1 MTSKK
6 FTVNTNLVLSV
17 SIIAIIGCMLMKIP
31 LYAGFFASIIFTAL
45 SMHVAG
51 FKVRQI
57 INIMISSILEI
68 KGLILVI
75 LLIGATTTVWI
86 SSGVIPTI
94 MYYGFTYMNGV
105 NFMLAAFLIMTVVS
119 IFMGT
124 AVGTISTV
132 GIALMGIGF
141 GLGIPPE
148 ILIGVLVSGAFVAD
162 KISPLSGLLNLT
174 MSTVKR
180 SYLQIIKSFS
190 ITMIPLIV
198 ITAII
203 YCIMGS
209 EYTVNNY
216 SSLEIY
222 KEAILNDINI
232 SPFLLL
238 MPVLMVVL
246 SLVGVKSTVTIGIG
260 IVCGGTFSIVM
271 QKMSIIE
278 TIKSIMFGYSAQTAS
293 TELNSI
299 LVSGGV
305 ISMIDVILIVVGS
318 VVLVGLFEKSNVLG
332 PIIEKLISKVDS
344 KFQLI
349 LKTGIFSSLM
359 TVLTCDQTVGI
370 ILPGKTMQDKYEEFS
385 IDSVVLARTISDTG
399 TIIAP
404 LMVWNVNSIIIDSV
418 TGVSAL
424 GYAPYAILCYLCPVI
439 TIIISWLEY
448 RKKQNVSEKY
458 FSL

>member
-1 MTSKK
+1 M
-6 FTVNTNLVLSV
+6 N
-17 SIIAIIGCMLMKIP
+17 IP
-31 LYAGFFASIIFTAL
+31 LYAGFFVGIILTAL
-45 SMHVAG
+45 SMYTAG
-51 FKVRQI
+51 FKIKQI
-57 INIMISSILEI
+57 FNTMVSSIVEI

-94 MYYGFTYMNGV
+94 MYYGFNYMNGV

-132 GIALMGIGF
+132 GIALMGIGL

-148 ILIGVLVSGAFVAD
+148 MLIGVLVSGAFVAD

-180 SYLQIIKSFS
+180 NYLQIIKSFS
-190 ITMIPLIV
+190 ITLIPLII

-209 EYTVNNY
+209 QYTVNNY
-216 SSLEIY
+216 SSLEVY
-222 KEAILNDINI
+222 KEAIINDINI

-238 MPVLMVVL
+238 MPILMVVL
-246 SLVGVKSTVTIGIG
+246 SLVGLKSTVTIGIG
-260 IVCGGTFSIVM
+260 VVCGGIFSVLM
-271 QKMSIIE
+271 QDMSILE
-278 TIKSIMFGYSAQTAS
+278 TIKSIMFGYSAQTTSA
-293 TELNSI
+293 ELNSI

-305 ISMIDVILIVVGS
+305 ISMVDVILIVVGS

-332 PIIEKLISKVDS
+332 PIINKLISKVNS

-349 LKTGIFSSLM
+349 LKTGILSSLM
-359 TVLTCDQTVGI
+359 TIITCDQTVGI
-370 ILPGKTMQDKYEEFS
+370 ILPGKVLQDKYEEFS

-404 LMVWNVNSIIIDSV
+404 LMVWNVNSFIIDSV

-424 GYAPYAILCYLCPVI
+424 GYAPYAVLCYLCPVI
-439 TIIISWLEY
+439 TIIISWLIY
-448 RKKQNVSEKY
+448 RRKQKELS
-458 FSL
+458 

>member
-6 FTVNTNLVLSV
+6 FTVNSNLVLLASIMSV
-17 SIIAIIGCMLMKIP
+17 IGCMLMNIP
-31 LYAGFFASIIFTAL
+31 LYAGFFAGIVLTAL
-45 SMHVAG
+45 SMYTAG
-51 FKVRQI
+51 FKIKQI
-57 INIMISSILEI
+57 FNTMVSSIVEI
-68 KGLILVI
+68 KGLILII

-94 MYYGFTYMNGV
+94 MYYGFNYMNGV
-105 NFMLAAFLIMTVVS
+105 NFLLAAFLIMTVVS

-148 ILIGVLVSGAFVAD
+148 MLIGVLVSGAFVAD

-180 SYLQIIKSFS
+180 NYLQIIKSFS
-190 ITMIPLIV
+190 ITLIPLII

-209 EYTVNNY
+209 QYAVNNY
-216 SSLEIY
+216 SSLEVY
-222 KEAILNDINI
+222 KEAIINDINI

-238 MPVLMVVL
+238 MPILMVIL
-246 SLVGVKSTVTIGIG
+246 SLVGLKSTITIGIG
-260 IVCGGTFSIVM
+260 VVCGGIFSVAM
-271 QKMSIIE
+271 QDMSILE
-278 TIKSIMFGYSAQTAS
+278 TIKSIMFGYSAKTAS
-293 TELNSI
+293 AELNSI

-305 ISMIDVILIVVGS
+305 VSMIDVILIVVGS
-318 VVLVGLFEKSNVLG
+318 VVLVGLFEKSNVLE
-332 PIIEKLISKVDS
+332 PIINKLISKVNS

-349 LKTGIFSSLM
+349 LKTGILSSLM
-359 TVLTCDQTVGI
+359 TIITCDQTVGI
-370 ILPGKTMQDKYEEFS
+370 ILPGKTLQDKYEEFN

-404 LMVWNVNSIIIDSV
+404 LMVWNVNSFIINSV
-418 TGVSAL
+418 TGISAL
-424 GYAPYAILCYLCPVI
+424 GYAPYAVLCYLCPAI
-439 TIIISWLEY
+439 TIIISWLTY
-448 RKKQNVSEKY
+448 RKQKELS
-458 FSL
+458 

>member
-6 FTVNTNLVLSV
+6 FTVNSNLVLLA
-17 SIIAIIGCMLMKIP
+17 SIISVIGCMLINIP
-31 LYAGFFASIIFTAL
+31 LYAGFFAGIILTAL
-45 SMHVAG
+45 SMYTAG
-51 FKVRQI
+51 FKIKQI
-57 INIMISSILEI
+57 FNTMVSSIVEI
-68 KGLILVI
+68 KGLILII

-94 MYYGFTYMNGV
+94 MYYGFNYMDGV
-105 NFMLAAFLIMTVVS
+105 NFLLAAFLIMTVVS

-141 GLGIPPE
+141 GLGIQPE
-148 ILIGVLVSGAFVAD
+148 MLIGVLVSGAFVAD

-174 MSTVKR
+174 MNTVKR
-180 SYLQIIKSFS
+180 NYLQIIKSFS
-190 ITMIPLIV
+190 ITLIPLII

-209 EYTVNNY
+209 QYTVNNY
-216 SSLEIY
+216 SSLEVY
-222 KEAILNDINI
+222 KEAIINDINI

-238 MPVLMVVL
+238 MPILMVVL
-246 SLVGVKSTVTIGIG
+246 SLVGLKSTVTIGIG
-260 IVCGGTFSIVM
+260 VVCGGIFSVVM
-271 QKMSIIE
+271 QDMSILE

-293 TELNSI
+293 AELNSI

-305 ISMIDVILIVVGS
+305 ISMVDVILIVVGS

-332 PIIEKLISKVDS
+332 PIINKLISKVNS

-349 LKTGIFSSLM
+349 LKTGILSSLM
-359 TVLTCDQTVGI
+359 TIITCDQTVGI
-370 ILPGKTMQDKYEEFS
+370 ILPGKALQDKYEEFS

-404 LMVWNVNSIIIDSV
+404 LMVWNVNSFIINSV
-418 TGVSAL
+418 TGISAL
-424 GYAPYAILCYLCPVI
+424 GYAPYAVLCYLCPAI
-439 TIIISWLEY
+439 TIIISWLTY
-448 RKKQNVSEKY
+448 RRKQKELS
-458 FSL
+458 

>member
-6 FTVNTNLVLSV
+6 FTVNSNLVLLA
-17 SIIAIIGCMLMKIP
+17 SIISVIGCMLMNIP
-31 LYAGFFASIIFTAL
+31 LYAGFFVGIILTAL
-45 SMHVAG
+45 SMYTAG
-51 FKVRQI
+51 FKIKQI
-57 INIMISSILEI
+57 FNTMVSSIVEI

-94 MYYGFTYMNGV
+94 MYYGFNYMNGV

-132 GIALMGIGF
+132 GIALMGIGL

-148 ILIGVLVSGAFVAD
+148 MLIGVLVSGAFVAD

-180 SYLQIIKSFS
+180 NYLQIIKSFS
-190 ITMIPLIV
+190 ITLIPLII

-209 EYTVNNY
+209 QYTVNNY
-216 SSLEIY
+216 SSLEVY
-222 KEAILNDINI
+222 KEAIINDINI

-238 MPVLMVVL
+238 MPILMVVL
-246 SLVGVKSTVTIGIG
+246 SLVGLKSTVTIGIG
-260 IVCGGTFSIVM
+260 VVCGGIFSVVM
-271 QKMSIIE
+271 QDMSILE
-278 TIKSIMFGYSAQTAS
+278 TIKSIMFGYSAQTTSA
-293 TELNSI
+293 ELNSI

-305 ISMIDVILIVVGS
+305 ISMVDVILIVVGS

-332 PIIEKLISKVDS
+332 PIINKLISKVNS

-349 LKTGIFSSLM
+349 LKTGILSSLM
-359 TVLTCDQTVGI
+359 TIITCDQTVGI
-370 ILPGKTMQDKYEEFS
+370 ILPGKALQDKYEEFS

-404 LMVWNVNSIIIDSV
+404 LMVWNVNSFIIDSV

-424 GYAPYAILCYLCPVI
+424 GYAPYAVLCYLCPVI
-439 TIIISWLEY
+439 TIIISWLIY
-448 RKKQNVSEKY
+448 RRKQKELS
-458 FSL
+458 

>member
-6 FTVNTNLVLSV
+6 FTVNSNLVLLV
-17 SIIAIIGCMLMKIP
+17 SIISVIGCMFMNIP
-31 LYAGFFASIIFTAL
+31 LYAGFFAGIVLTAL
-45 SMHVAG
+45 SMYTAG
-51 FKVRQI
+51 FKIKQI
-57 INIMISSILEI
+57 FNTMVSSIVEI
-68 KGLILVI
+68 KGLILII

-94 MYYGFTYMNGV
+94 MYYGFNYMNGV
-105 NFMLAAFLIMTVVS
+105 NFLLATFLIMTVVS

-141 GLGIPPE
+141 GLVIPPE
-148 ILIGVLVSGAFVAD
+148 MLIGVLVSGAFIAD

-174 MSTVKR
+174 MNTVKR
-180 SYLQIIKSFS
+180 NYLQIIKSFS
-190 ITMIPLIV
+190 ITLIPLII

-209 EYTVNNY
+209 QYTVNNY
-216 SSLEIY
+216 SSLEVY
-222 KEAILNDINI
+222 KEAIINDINI

-238 MPVLMVVL
+238 MPILMVVL
-246 SLVGVKSTVTIGIG
+246 SLVGLKSIVTIGIG
-260 IVCGGTFSIVM
+260 VVCGGIFSVVM
-271 QKMSIIE
+271 QDMSILE

-293 TELNSI
+293 AELNSI

-305 ISMIDVILIVVGS
+305 VSMIDVILIVVGS
-318 VVLVGLFEKSNVLG
+318 VVLVGLFEKSNVLE
-332 PIIEKLISKVDS
+332 PIINKLISKVNS

-349 LKTGIFSSLM
+349 LKTGILSSLM
-359 TVLTCDQTVGI
+359 TIITCDQTVGI
-370 ILPGKTMQDKYEEFS
+370 ILPGKTLQDKYEEFN

-404 LMVWNVNSIIIDSV
+404 LMVWNVNSFIINSV
-418 TGVSAL
+418 TGISAL
-424 GYAPYAILCYLCPVI
+424 GYAPYAVLCYLCPAI
-439 TIIISWLEY
+439 TIIISWLTY
-448 RKKQNVSEKY
+448 RKQKELS
-458 FSL
+458 

>member
-6 FTVNTNLVLSV
+6 FTVNSNLVLLA
-17 SIIAIIGCMLMKIP
+17 SIISVIGCMLINIP
-31 LYAGFFASIIFTAL
+31 LYAGFFAGIILTAL
-45 SMHVAG
+45 SMYTAG
-51 FKVRQI
+51 FKIKQI
-57 INIMISSILEI
+57 FNTMVSSIVEI
-68 KGLILVI
+68 KGLILII

-94 MYYGFTYMNGV
+94 MYYGFNYMDGV
-105 NFMLAAFLIMTVVS
+105 NFLLAAFLIMTVVS

-141 GLGIPPE
+141 GLGIQPE
-148 ILIGVLVSGAFVAD
+148 MLIGVLVSGAFVAD

-174 MSTVKR
+174 MNTVKR
-180 SYLQIIKSFS
+180 NYLQIIKSFS
-190 ITMIPLIV
+190 ITLIPLII

-209 EYTVNNY
+209 QYTVNNY
-216 SSLEIY
+216 SSLEVY
-222 KEAILNDINI
+222 KEAIINDINI

-238 MPVLMVVL
+238 MPILMVVL
-246 SLVGVKSTVTIGIG
+246 SLVGLKSTVTIGIG
-260 IVCGGTFSIVM
+260 VVCGGIFSVVM
-271 QKMSIIE
+271 QNMSILE
-278 TIKSIMFGYSAQTAS
+278 TIKSIMFGYSAKTAS
-293 TELNSI
+293 AELNSI

-305 ISMIDVILIVVGS
+305 VSMIDVILIVVGS

-332 PIIEKLISKVDS
+332 PIINKLISKVNS

-349 LKTGIFSSLM
+349 LKTGILSSLM
-359 TVLTCDQTVGI
+359 TIITCDQTVGI
-370 ILPGKTMQDKYEEFS
+370 ILPGKTLQDKYEEFS

-404 LMVWNVNSIIIDSV
+404 LMVWNVNSFIIDSV

-424 GYAPYAILCYLCPVI
+424 GYAPYAVLCYLCPAI
-439 TIIISWLEY
+439 TIIISWLIY
-448 RKKQNVSEKY
+448 RRKQKELS
-458 FSL
+458 

>member
-6 FTVNTNLVLSV
+6 FTVNSNLVLLA
-17 SIIAIIGCMLMKIP
+17 SIISVIGCMLMNIP
-31 LYAGFFASIIFTAL
+31 LYAGFFVGIILTAL
-45 SMHVAG
+45 SMYTAG
-51 FKVRQI
+51 FKIKQI
-57 INIMISSILEI
+57 FNTMVSSIVEI

-94 MYYGFTYMNGV
+94 MYYGFNYMNGV

-132 GIALMGIGF
+132 GIALMGIGL

-148 ILIGVLVSGAFVAD
+148 MLIGVLVSGAFVAD

-180 SYLQIIKSFS
+180 NYLQIIKSFS
-190 ITMIPLIV
+190 ITLIPLII

-209 EYTVNNY
+209 QYTVNNY
-216 SSLEIY
+216 SSLEVY
-222 KEAILNDINI
+222 KEAIINDINI

-238 MPVLMVVL
+238 MPILMVVL
-246 SLVGVKSTVTIGIG
+246 SLVGLKSTVTIGIG
-260 IVCGGTFSIVM
+260 VVCGGIFSVLM
-271 QKMSIIE
+271 QDMSILE
-278 TIKSIMFGYSAQTAS
+278 TIKSIMFGYSAQTTSA
-293 TELNSI
+293 ELNSI

-305 ISMIDVILIVVGS
+305 ISMVDVILIVVGS

-332 PIIEKLISKVDS
+332 PIINKLISKVNS

-349 LKTGIFSSLM
+349 LKTGILSSLM
-359 TVLTCDQTVGI
+359 TIITCDQTVGI
-370 ILPGKTMQDKYEEFS
+370 ILPGKVLQDKYEEFS

-404 LMVWNVNSIIIDSV
+404 LMVWNVNSFIIDSV

-424 GYAPYAILCYLCPVI
+424 GYAPYAVLCYLCPVI
-439 TIIISWLEY
+439 TIIISWLIY
-448 RKKQNVSEKY
+448 RRKQKELS
-458 FSL
+458 